1 MRYTVRMNQTRF
13 FPAMNPGDD
22 FLPAAFIPAGKDEF
36 WYRDKETSLDLGRLR
51 PLSAA
56 EIASLEANG
65 NVAVS
70 WDAILVSDPFESDLI
85 RNSYFAG
92 FVRIGPLSKGVL
104 RYHDFSV
111 PVGIVNSSIISCDIG
126 SYCSIR
132 DVNYLSHYLI
142 GDQVILSCIDEMQC
156 SNHAKFGNG
165 ILTPGED
172 ENVRVGIDVMNEAGG
187 RTILPFED
195 MTTADAFLWAAWRD
209 DRSLV
214 ARLAE
219 ITQRDYGT
227 PRGRYGSVGAQSVI
241 KSCNIIKDCRVGECA
256 YLKGANKLKN
266 LSILS
271 SCDEPTQ
278 IGEGVELVN
287 GIVGYACHVF
297 YGSKAVRFVLGRNSS
312 LKYGARLIHSVL
324 GDNSTVSCCEML
336 NNLVFPAHEQ
346 HHNNSFLIASLVA
359 GLSNMAAGATV
370 GSNHNSRAP
379 DGELRANRG
388 FWPGLS
394 VTLKHPSRF
403 ASYTLVSKGNYP
415 NELDVP
421 LPFSLLALEP
431 REGKVEL
438 MGAYFWMHNLYAL
451 ERNAWKARARDKRVK
466 AVQVIHSD
474 YLLPDTVEEI
484 IAGMDKIVTWM
495 SSAIHGNP
503 ELLPST
509 DRYRQGLALLA
520 QERDPFVPGGAYGAV
535 TVEASEIDRGKGSC
549 IILKPWQSWHAY
561 REMLVYYCG
570 KTLSAWLSRPGAGN
584 VQEELMNLKNS
595 ADVERLREWVNMGG
609 QIMAAWQVDDL
620 REEIR
625 TGIIDSWKD
634 IHAAFARAEAS
645 FAEDCARHALAVTAW
660 LEELDANMARC
671 RGGDAVQASRAGSVA
686 SLTNGTIRHILSASA
701 DISRRIAVEI
711 RACRER
717 DLSDPFRAMTYR
729 NRDEQEA
736 VLGTVD
742 DNAFIALSAREAA
755 AYGERISA
763 LCNALGD

>member
-1 MRYTVRMNQTRF
+1 MNQTRF
-13 FPAMNPGDD
+13 FPAANPGDN
-22 FLPAAFIPAGKDEF
+22 FLPPEYIPAGKDEY
-36 WYRDKETSLDLGRLR
+36 WYRNCETSLDLDSLR

-70 WDAILVSDPFESDLI
+70 WDSILVSEPFESDLV
-85 RNSYFAG
+85 RNSSFSG
-92 FVRIGPLSKGVL
+92 LVRIGPLARGVL
-104 RYHDFSV
+104 RYHDFSA
-111 PVGIVNSSIISCDIG
+111 PVGIINSSIISCDIG
-126 SYCSIR
+126 AYCSIR

-142 GDQVILSCIDEMQC
+142 GDEVILSRIDEMQC

-165 ILTPGED
+165 VLTPGE
-172 ENVRVGIDVMNEAGG
+172 EEEVRVGIDVMNEAGG

-209 DRSLV
+209 DRELV
-214 ARLAE
+214 MRLND
-219 ITQRDYGT
+219 ITQREYGT
-227 PRGRYGSVGAQSVI
+227 LRGRYGAVGAQSVI
-241 KSCNIIKDCRVGECA
+241 KSCNIIKDCRIGSCA
-256 YLKGANKLKN
+256 YIKGANKLKN

-271 SCDEPTQ
+271 SGEEPTQ

-287 GIVGYACHVF
+287 GIVGYACHIF
-297 YGSKAVRFVLGRNSS
+297 YGSKGVRFVLGRNSS

-379 DGELRANRG
+379 DGELRAKRG

-403 ASYTLVSKGNYP
+403 ASYTLISKGNYP

-421 LPFSLLALEP
+421 LPFSLLSLEP

-451 ERNAWKARARDKRVK
+451 ERNAWKARARDKRVNP
-466 AVQVIHSD
+466 VQIIHSD

-484 IAGMDKIVTWM
+484 MAGMERLARWVGEALAENDSNPGGEAALQSGLSIL
-495 SSAIHGNP
+495 SA
-503 ELLPST
+503 
-509 DRYRQGLALLA
+509 A
-520 QERDPFVPGGAYGAV
+520 RDPFGAEGSHAALSI
-535 TVEASEIDRGKGSC
+535 EAGEIDRGKGRC

-561 REMLVYYCG
+561 REMLEHYCG
-570 KTLSAWLSRPGAGN
+570 KTLSNWLSRPGAAT
-584 VQEELMNLKNS
+584 VSEELDYLKNS
-595 ADVERLREWVNMGG
+595 ADGQRVDEWVNMGG
-609 QIMAAWQVDDL
+609 QIMAAWRVDAL

-625 TGIIDSWKD
+625 NVSLDSWAD
-634 IHAAFARAEAS
+634 IHATYARIEES
-645 FAEDCARHALAVTAW
+645 FPEDCARHALAVLAW
-660 LEELDANMARC
+660 LENLAPRLTQSPAH
-671 RGGDAVQASRAGSVA
+671 SSVA
-686 SLTNGTIRHILSASA
+686 TPDVSRPSTLTLGSLRRVLVRSA
-701 DISRRIAVEI
+701 DIARRIALEV

-717 DLSDPFRAMTYR
+717 DLADPFRAITYR
-729 NRDEQEA
+729 NSEEQVA

-742 DNAFIALSAREAA
+742 DNSFIALAAREAA

-763 LCNALGD
+763 LCKMMGDS